1 MTRPVQTTLLVIG
14 AGPCGLAV
22 GVAARTQG
30 VPCILLDRGS
40 IVHSLGRFP
49 IGMTWFSTPE
59 LLELGGLPFVTS
71 GDKPSREEALKYYRR
86 VVLHFDLDVR
96 QNVEARRVT
105 RSHDSGPFEVETRSA
120 SGETQTYHAE
130 CVVVAVGTFDSPNM
144 LAVDGEDLTKVDH
157 YFREAHR
164 YCDQDVLVIGGSNSA
179 VESALACWRAGARV
193 TVVHRGSDFGRGV
206 KPWIL
211 PDMRGRMEAGEI
223 EVLWE
228 HSVVR
233 IEEHRVLLRSQ
244 RGEPD
249 VWVPNDRV
257 LAMTG
262 FRPDGE
268 QLAALGVSVDRATG
282 VPHHDPKTLMTP
294 TPGLFIA
301 GVLAAGSDG
310 NSIFIENGREHG
322 ALILK
327 HLKHAVVDGV

>member
-1 MTRPVQTTLLVIG
+1 MTRPVRTTLLVIG

-22 GVAARTQG
+22 GVAARSHG
-30 VPCILLDRGS
+30 VPCILLDRGCV
-40 IVHSLGRFP
+40 VHSLEGFP

-86 VVLHFDLDVR
+86 VASHFELDVR
-96 QNVEARRVT
+96 QYVEAHRVT
-105 RSHDSGPFEVETRSA
+105 RPNDGAFEVETRSA
-120 SGETQTYHAE
+120 SGDTQTYGAE
-130 CVVVAVGTFDSPNM
+130 FVVVAVGTFDSPN
-144 LAVDGEDLTKVDH
+144 LLGVEGEQLTKVDH

-164 YCDQDVLVIGGSNSA
+164 YYDQDVLIVGGSNSA

-193 TVVHRGSDFGRGV
+193 TVVHRSSDFGRGV

-211 PDMRGRMEAGEI
+211 PDMRGRIEAGEI
-223 EVLWE
+223 DVLWE

-233 IEEHRVLLRSQ
+233 IEAHQVLLRSQ
-244 RGEPD
+244 SGGPD
-249 VWVPNDRV
+249 LWLPNDRV

-262 FRPDGE
+262 FRPDSE
-268 QLAALGVSVDRATG
+268 QLAALGVSVDPATG
-282 VPHHDPKTLMTP
+282 VPHHDPKTLETP

-301 GVLAAGSDG
+301 GVLAAGHDG

-322 ALILK
+322 AVILEQ
-327 HLKHAVVDGV
+327 LRPAVVDGV